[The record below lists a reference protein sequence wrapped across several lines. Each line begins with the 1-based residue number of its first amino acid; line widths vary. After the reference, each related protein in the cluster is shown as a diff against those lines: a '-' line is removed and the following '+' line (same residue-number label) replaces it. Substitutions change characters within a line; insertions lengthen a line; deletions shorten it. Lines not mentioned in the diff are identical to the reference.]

1 MKAVRTSHKYKMIF
15 SDIDGTL
22 LNSSHQV
29 PGPTRR
35 KILEL
40 EREGVPFVLVSA
52 RMPEGMTTI
61 QAMIGCRAPMVCYSG
76 AWSGM
81 RMARQCTAARWTWTW
96 QSGLRT

>member
-61 QAMIGCRAPMVCYSG
+61 PVSY
-76 AWSGM
+76 
-81 RMARQCTAARWTWTW
+81 THLTLPT
-96 QSGLRT
+96 TPHV